1 MKNLQNVF
9 VVLSVRHISTKEKQL
24 QVLISKE
31 SGQLPTVGN
40 IGQDESLIKVLMNL
54 QLNATSFNFVGSDV
68 TKQYG
73 LTFTYAL
80 LPSQKAL
87 QKHLVKLDEYD
98 FINVSGV
105 SSKVREK
112 VDSAINMVGERKG
125 VSFVETII
133 KILPSPFTK
142 MDCEYTA
149 VLFLPDDMKHKTH
162 IFFRYLKEQINP
174 TERSFFK
181 PTLKIKEVG
190 VENEVIKKTGKA
202 AMSYEIVE

>member
-9 VVLSVRHISTKEKQL
+9 VILSVQHLSTKEKHL
-24 QVLISKE
+24 QVLVSKT
-31 SGQLPTVGN
+31 SRQLPTISN
-40 IGQDESLIKVLMNL
+40 ADQDERFIEVLMKL
-54 QLNATSFNFVGSDV
+54 QQNSTSFNFVGSDV

-87 QKHLVKLDEYD
+87 QKHLVKLDGYE
-98 FINVSGV
+98 FINVREIST
-105 SSKVREK
+105 KAQEK
-112 VDSAINMVGERKG
+112 VNSAINMVGERKG

-190 VENEVIKKTGKA
+190 VENEDIKKTGKA